1 MRSGKIRGNLDLDS
15 SGPPERAKTAHPVEN
30 SILLQFLLAHT
41 LLPFLLQVDKS
52 PYVSTYLP
60 THHQSPISR
69 SHHTTITN
77 ISCDRPLY
85 HHHKHWVNVYSC
97 VAQNELSPFII
108 LLKFDALRCPWFS
121 SFAFGRQIFLDTIVQ
136 FIPASLRDRLRGWLV
151 VRKSWVRGALP
162 RDDRENGKSSRGVHI
177 YPRYPD
183 DCHLIQCERR
193 SGI

>member
-1 MRSGKIRGNLDLDS
+1 MLRSGKIRGNLDLDS

-60 THHQSPISR
+60 YPHHHSPISR
-69 SHHTTITN
+69 SHYTTITN

-121 SFAFGRQIFLDTIVQ
+121 SFAFGRQFFFGHNCAVYPSI
-136 FIPASLRDRLRGWLV
+136 A
-151 VRKSWVRGALP
+151 P
-162 RDDRENGKSSRGVHI
+162 RPTERVAGGQKELGSRSI
-177 YPRYPD
+177 TPR
-183 DCHLIQCERR
+183 
-193 SGI
+193 

>member
-1 MRSGKIRGNLDLDS
+1 MLRSGKIRGNLDLDS

-30 SILLQFLLAHT
+30 SILIQFLLAHT

-52 PYVSTYLP
+52 PYVSTSLTP
-60 THHQSPISR
+60 IITVPSSQSHLS

-121 SFAFGRQIFLDTIVQ
+121 SFAFGRQIFWTQLC
-136 FIPASLRDRLRGWLV
+136 SL
-151 VRKSWVRGALP
+151 SQ
-162 RDDRENGKSSRGVHI
+162 H
-177 YPRYPD
+177 
-183 DCHLIQCERR
+183 R
-193 SGI
+193 SATD